1 MTSPAPSPTAGLAV
15 VVDDTDVVR
24 ALARLNLEEMG
35 WRVAECEGGAQALA
49 YLEHTVPEAMLI
61 DISMP
66 RMSGDQ
72 LVRLIRARWGASIR
86 LVGHTAPCMPDE
98 LRAFREAGFDTM
110 LVKPASPE
118 DMAAALPMVSRA
130 RPAP

>member
-1 MTSPAPSPTAGLAV
+1 MASPAPSPTAGLAV

-72 LVRLIRARWGASIR
+72 LVRLIRW
-86 LVGHTAPCMPDE
+86 HEP
-98 LRAFREAGFDTM
+98 EAC
-110 LVKPASPE
+110 
-118 DMAAALPMVSRA
+118 R
-130 RPAP
+130 